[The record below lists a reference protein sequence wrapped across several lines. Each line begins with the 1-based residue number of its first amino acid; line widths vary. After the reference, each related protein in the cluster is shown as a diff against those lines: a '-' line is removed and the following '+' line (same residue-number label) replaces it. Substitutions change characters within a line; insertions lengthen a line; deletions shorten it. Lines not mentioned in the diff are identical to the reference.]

1 MWDFYRTWFSIK
13 NYEDFFTRAIGIQR
27 GSKGFLYGF
36 YMDFYVES
44 LGNRWES
51 RGCLKGFC
59 RSFYKDVMGISVR
72 ILWGF
77 NERISILMSTRIQ
90 WYSTGIL

>member
-1 MWDFYRTWFSIK
+1 MIKGFLQDLYNDFYNRSIV
-13 NYEDFFTRAIGIQR
+13 IQR

-44 LGNRWES
+44 LGNQWES
-51 RGCLKGFC
+51 RRFLKGFY
-59 RSFYKDVMGISVR
+59 RSFYQDAMGISVR

-77 NERISILMSTRIQ
+77 NEIIVI
-90 WYSTGIL
+90 